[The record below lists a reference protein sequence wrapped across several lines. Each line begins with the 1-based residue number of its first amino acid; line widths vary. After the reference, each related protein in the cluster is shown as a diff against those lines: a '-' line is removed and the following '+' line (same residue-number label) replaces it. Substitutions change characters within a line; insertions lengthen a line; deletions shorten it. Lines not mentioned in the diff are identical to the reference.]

1 MAALDGLLR
10 MPAQLFATT
19 GARAY
24 GSTGKS
30 LVQSQQVMDGLM
42 QRIRENN
49 LVSAADLDKRFVPF
63 KVDGEVF
70 GYLKPDFAAV
80 LEEFSDT
87 FVVNADS
94 VQFAPAYAD
103 ASVGSK
109 ARTDAVARV
118 TNSLRERGVITGWR
132 DELLPVVSS
141 FSADPVFLIER
152 AAYPW
157 FGTRG
162 YGVHINGYVKD
173 ESSAFPKL
181 WLAVRSKTK
190 QTWPGML
197 DHIVAGAQPHGISVV
212 ENVVK
217 ECEEEASIP
226 RELAEKAVPSSCVS
240 YTSLDEQGRLKRDA
254 IFVFDLQLPKDFEPT
269 PCDGE
274 VDRFYLRDLDWVLDK
289 LVTGGPEVVAKS
301 PEDGFKPNC
310 NLVVM
315 DFLARQGYLSPD
327 SPKYLELLGALRQAG
342 CA

>member
-1 MAALDGLLR
+1 MACRRTVPLLVVVMIRIRNSRRRRHLHISCCRLSVFDERPKRGGRSVIGICSTRKR
-10 MPAQLFATT
+10 MHFPYQARRFLASIRHLCHLFSTRLQLCSA
-19 GARAY
+19 
-24 GSTGKS
+24 
-30 LVQSQQVMDGLM
+30 VMD
-42 QRIRENN
+42 
-49 LVSAADLDKRFVPF
+49 AA
-63 KVDGEVF
+63 
-70 GYLKPDFAAV
+70 
-80 LEEFSDT
+80 
-87 FVVNADS
+87 
-94 VQFAPAYAD
+94 
-103 ASVGSK
+103 
-109 ARTDAVARV
+109 
-118 TNSLRERGVITGWR
+118 GVR
-132 DELLPVVSS
+132 LS
-141 FSADPVFLIER
+141 FVFLIER

>member
-1 MAALDGLLR
+1 

-118 TNSLRERGVITGWR
+118 TNSLRERGVITGS
-132 DELLPVVSS
+132 LAFSS
-141 FSADPVFLIER
+141 
-152 AAYPW
+152 
-157 FGTRG
+157 
-162 YGVHINGYVKD
+162 
-173 ESSAFPKL
+173 KL
-181 WLAVRSKTK
+181 WF
-190 QTWPGML
+190 Q
-197 DHIVAGAQPHGISVV
+197 
-212 ENVVK
+212 
-217 ECEEEASIP
+217 
-226 RELAEKAVPSSCVS
+226 
-240 YTSLDEQGRLKRDA
+240 
-254 IFVFDLQLPKDFEPT
+254 
-269 PCDGE
+269 
-274 VDRFYLRDLDWVLDK
+274 
-289 LVTGGPEVVAKS
+289 AKS
-301 PEDGFKPNC
+301 PLCFPC
-310 NLVVM
+310 CLVYV
-315 DFLARQGYLSPD
+315 FGLCWWGWKIEKQ
-327 SPKYLELLGALRQAG
+327 
-342 CA
+342 